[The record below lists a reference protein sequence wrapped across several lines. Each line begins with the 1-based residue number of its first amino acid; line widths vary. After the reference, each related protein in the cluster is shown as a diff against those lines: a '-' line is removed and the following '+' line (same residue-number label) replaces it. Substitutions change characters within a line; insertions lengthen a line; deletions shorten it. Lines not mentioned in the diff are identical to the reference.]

1 MTTHDVSGAETL
13 EHMRRLAD
21 LRGNANARAIYLDEV
36 EHAHGAEYRRALA
49 REDVRRTEDAER
61 RVQS

>member
-1 MTTHDVSGAETL
+1 MMTHEVSGSETL

-21 LRGNANARAIYLDEV
+21 LRGNASGRTTYLDEI
-36 EHAHGAEYRRALA
+36 EHAHGVEYRRALA

-61 RVQS
+61 RAGA